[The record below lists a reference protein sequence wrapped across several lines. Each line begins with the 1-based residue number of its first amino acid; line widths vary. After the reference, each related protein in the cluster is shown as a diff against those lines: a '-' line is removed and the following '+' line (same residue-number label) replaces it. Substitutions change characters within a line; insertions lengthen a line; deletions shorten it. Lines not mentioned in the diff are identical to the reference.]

1 MAKKRLSRGGR
12 GPRVLDEELE
22 RMVALYL
29 EGKTFKSIAV
39 EVGRHWQT
47 LRKYTIKALQEKE
60 GKELRRDA
68 LKDALSGHFKDLVGA
83 LDSLN
88 KLLQMPSQDWQKPAN
103 SWQPPVPER
112 RNRLLLQALRD
123 SHVRE
128 SPLWSWWDSW
138 NQVRGVYDRA
148 LAPLRNKVMVE
159 LTKLHQSCPGTSF
172 ELTDDLTGILLSRS
186 VSLAQGAA
194 LYEPSMLRVRPSAD
208 EEGQREVEEL
218 MLAQST
224 RLAIGQNMAGLQERL
239 SRIMETMGEWEEVQ
253 ELARLFRQMA
263 ETRDMIEE
271 EVEVLSLRRAFPG
284 RCRLCPI

>member
-47 LRKYTIKALQEKE
+47 VRKYTIKALQEKE

-88 KLLQMPSQDWQKPAN
+88 KLLQMPSQDMQKPTN
-103 SWQPPVPER
+103 GWQPPVPER

-128 SPLWSWWDSW
+128 SPLWSWWDRW
-138 NQVRGVYDRA
+138 NQMREAYDKA
-148 LAPLRNKVMVE
+148 LFPLREKVPAE
-159 LTKLHQSCPGTSF
+159 LIILHESYPEASL
-172 ELTDDLTGILLSRS
+172 ELTDELTQMLITRS
-186 VSLAQGAA
+186 ISIAQGSD
-194 LYEPSMLRVRPSAD
+194 LYDPSMLRINPSTGK
-208 EEGQREVEEL
+208 EGEREVEEL
-218 MLAQST
+218 SLGQST

-271 EVEVLSLRRAFPG
+271 EVEVLSLRRVFPG
-284 RCRLCPI
+284 HCRLCPI

>member
-47 LRKYTIKALQEKE
+47 VRKYTIKALQEKE

-88 KLLQMPSQDWQKPAN
+88 KLLQMPSQDWQKPTN

-128 SPLWSWWDSW
+128 SPLWSWWDRW
-138 NQVRGVYDRA
+138 NQMREAYDKA
-148 LAPLRNKVMVE
+148 LFPLREKVPAE
-159 LTKLHQSCPGTSF
+159 LIILHESYPEASL
-172 ELTDDLTGILLSRS
+172 ELTDELTQMLITRS
-186 VSLAQGAA
+186 ISIAQGSD
-194 LYEPSMLRVRPSAD
+194 LYDPSMLRINPSTGK
-208 EEGQREVEEL
+208 EGEREVEEL
-218 MLAQST
+218 SLGQST

-284 RCRLCPI
+284 HCRLCPI

>member
-12 GPRVLDEELE
+12 GPRVREDELE
-22 RMVALYL
+22 QMVNLYL
-29 EGKTFKSIAV
+29 EGKSFKAIAG
-39 EVGRHWQT
+39 EVKRHWQT
-47 LRKYTIKALQEKE
+47 VKKYTVKALQERE
-60 GKELRRDA
+60 GHELRREA
-68 LKDALSGHFKDLVGA
+68 LKEALSGHFKDLVGA

-88 KLLQMPSQDWQKPAN
+88 KLLQMPSQDWQKPTN

-159 LTKLHQSCPGTSF
+159 LTKLHQSYPGASF

-224 RLAIGQNMAGLQERL
+224 RLAIGQNMAVLQERL

-284 RCRLCPI
+284 HCRLCPI

>member
-47 LRKYTIKALQEKE
+47 VRKHTIKVLQEKE

-68 LKDALSGHFKDLVGA
+68 LKDALRGHFKDLVGA
-83 LDSLN
+83 LGSLN
-88 KLLQMPSQDWQKPAN
+88 KLLQMPSQDWKKPTN

-159 LTKLHQSCPGTSF
+159 LTNLHQSYPGASI
-172 ELTDDLTGILLSRS
+172 ELTDELTQMLLTRS
-186 VSLAQGAA
+186 ISIAQGSA
-194 LYEPSMLRVRPSAD
+194 LYDPSMLKVRLSAD
-208 EEGQREVEEL
+208 KEGQREVEEL
-218 MLAQST
+218 MLAEST
-224 RLAIGQNMAGLQERL
+224 RLAIGQNMAVLKEQMSGL
-239 SRIMETMGEWEEVQ
+239 MEEMREWEEVK
-253 ELARLFRQMA
+253 ELARLYRQMA
-263 ETRDMIEE
+263 ETRDMMEE

-284 RCRLCPI
+284 HCRLCPI

>member
-47 LRKYTIKALQEKE
+47 VRKYTIKALQEKE

-88 KLLQMPSQDWQKPAN
+88 KLLQMPSQDWQKPTN

-148 LAPLRNKVMVE
+148 LAPLRSKVMVE
-159 LTKLHQSCPGTSF
+159 LTKLHQSYPGAPF

-208 EEGQREVEEL
+208 EEGQREIEEL

-284 RCRLCPI
+284 HCRLCPI

>member
-1 MAKKRLSRGGR
+1 
-12 GPRVLDEELE
+12 
-22 RMVALYL
+22 MVALYL

-47 LRKYTIKALQEKE
+47 VRKYTIKALQEKE

-88 KLLQMPSQDWQKPAN
+88 KLLQMPSQNWQKPIN
-103 SWQPPVPER
+103 GWQPPVPER

-159 LTKLHQSCPGTSF
+159 LTKLHQSYPGASF

-224 RLAIGQNMAGLQERL
+224 RLAIGENMAGLQERL
-239 SRIMETMGEWEEVQ
+239 SRIMETLGEWEEVQ

-284 RCRLCPI
+284 HCRLCPI

>member
-47 LRKYTIKALQEKE
+47 VRKYTIKALQEKE

-88 KLLQMPSQDWQKPAN
+88 KLLQMPSRDWQKPTN

-159 LTKLHQSCPGTSF
+159 LTKLHQSYPGASF

-284 RCRLCPI
+284 HCRLCPI

>member
-1 MAKKRLSRGGR
+1 
-12 GPRVLDEELE
+12 V
-22 RMVALYL
+22 
-29 EGKTFKSIAV
+29 
-39 EVGRHWQT
+39 
-47 LRKYTIKALQEKE
+47 RKYTIKALQEKE

-88 KLLQMPSQDWQKPAN
+88 KLLQMPSQDWQKPTN

-128 SPLWSWWDSW
+128 SPLWFWWDSW

-148 LAPLRNKVMVE
+148 LAPLRNKVTGQ
-159 LTKLHQSCPGTSF
+159 LSKLHRLSLLEATF
-172 ELTDDLTGILLSRS
+172 ELTDDLTEMLLKRG

-271 EVEVLSLRRAFPG
+271 EVEVLSLRRVFPG
-284 RCRLCPI
+284 HCRLCPI